1 LAELEG
7 WGPKSID
14 NLMKAIDGSRR
25 RPLTNLL
32 RALGIPHVGYSA
44 AEVIAAEVGSLERL
58 QGMSADELEQ
68 LPGVGRIIA
77 ESIAAFFGEPRNG
90 EVIDKLRSGGVSP
103 ISTERKKREGPLLGK
118 TFVLT
123 GGLEGFTREEAT
135 AAIESNGGKVTS
147 SVSKKTDYVV
157 VGENPGTK
165 YDKALQLGVTTVDE
179 KGFKELL
186 A

>member
-1 LAELEG
+1 MA
-7 WGPKSID
+7 
-14 NLMKAIDGSRR
+14 AIDGSRH

-58 QGMSADELEQ
+58 QSMSADELEQ
-68 LPGVGRIIA
+68 LEGVGRIIA
-77 ESIAAFFGEPRNG
+77 ESIAAFFAEPRNR
-90 EVIDKLRSGGVSP
+90 EVIEKLRAGGVVP
-103 ISTERKKREGPLLGK
+103 IAITRPKREGPLLGK

-123 GGLEGFTREEAT
+123 GGLDGFTREEAT
-135 AAIESNGGKVTS
+135 AAIEGSGGKVTS

-165 YDKALQLGVTTVDE
+165 YDKALQLGVTTLDE
-179 KGFKELL
+179 KGFKKLL